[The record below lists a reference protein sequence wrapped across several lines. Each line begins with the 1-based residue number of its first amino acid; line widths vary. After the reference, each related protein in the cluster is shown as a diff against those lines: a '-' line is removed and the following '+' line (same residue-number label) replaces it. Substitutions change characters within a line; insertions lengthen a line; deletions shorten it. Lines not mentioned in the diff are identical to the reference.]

1 MNDDPICWLYQGIYG
16 MEEISGLESES
27 FGLLV
32 RFSEGHELG
41 LKHIVEEIFYF
52 EVETILDWFFG
63 ALDSL
68 DDNVVH

>member
-1 MNDDPICWLYQGIYG
+1 

-52 EVETILDWFFG
+52 EVETIL
-63 ALDSL
+63 
-68 DDNVVH
+68 N